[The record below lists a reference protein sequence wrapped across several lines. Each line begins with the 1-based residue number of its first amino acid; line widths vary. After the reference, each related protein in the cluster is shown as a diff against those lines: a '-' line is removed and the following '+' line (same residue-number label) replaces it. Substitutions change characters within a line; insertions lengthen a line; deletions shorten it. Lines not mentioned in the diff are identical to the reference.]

1 MQYFTLKDCAFGLRV
16 IVLVIIV
23 IAVEVIVVVA
33 MIIIGTA
40 RSAAAWLALR
50 LQRALVDH
58 SPNEAKH
65 EERNDEIVQ
74 VQVGWPLASRTVQF
88 AFPIKGRRQPSLHFS
103 VRLPQN
109 P

>member
-1 MQYFTLKDCAFGLRV
+1 MQYSTLKDCAFGLRV
-16 IVLVIIV
+16 IVIV
-23 IAVEVIVVVA
+23 IMIVAVEVVVVVA
-33 MIIIGTA
+33 IIIIGTA

-74 VQVGWPLASRTVQF
+74 VHVGWPLETHTVQF
-88 AFPIKGRRQPSLHFS
+88 ALPIKRHIQPSLHF
-103 VRLPQN
+103 
-109 P
+109 